1 MLLFEGDSGTDET
14 LRFLEEKACAGI
26 WSLDFTTRKMAW
38 SDGFYEL
45 LGLRPG
51 SVEPSYAA
59 IAGLMHPDDRRS
71 AGEFDR
77 IVSEGLPLDR
87 ELRIIQ
93 PNGKLRWL
101 ANRSEV
107 HLDKTG
113 TPVRAFGILIDVTQ
127 QREIAL
133 ARDATDSRFRALVVA
148 TNAFVWTADADGNL
162 LDIRNWREL
171 RGENPAP
178 FLGTKWIDLI
188 HPDDRERTLRA
199 WNEAV
204 ESKRD
209 YSIEHQFIQPDDSY
223 RWMLSRAV
231 PIMLETGTVR
241 EWVGISSDIHDSK
254 VWSVTTDVEDSVL
267 TGAQIR
273 AARGIVNWSVRELSE
288 AARVSSS
295 TIRRLE
301 ESNEAPTSTE
311 QALGPIRTALEGA
324 GVEFLFPPAGKPGVR
339 PSSRTE
345 R

>member
-1 MLLFEGDSGTDET
+1 MLLFEGEAGTDKT

-26 WSLDFTTRKMAW
+26 WSVDLATRKMMW
-38 SDGFYEL
+38 SEGFYEL
-45 LGLRPG
+45 LGLKPG
-51 SVEPSYAA
+51 TVEPSYTV

-71 AGEFDR
+71 SGEFDR
-77 IVSEGLPLDR
+77 IVNEGLPLDR

-107 HLDKTG
+107 LLDKTG

-133 ARDATDSRFRALVVA
+133 ARDASDSRFRALVVA

-178 FLGTKWIDLI
+178 FLGSKWIDLI
-188 HPDDRERTLRA
+188 HPDDRERTLQA
-199 WNEAV
+199 WAAAV
-204 ESKRD
+204 ENKRE
-209 YSIEHQFIQPDDSY
+209 YSVEHQIIQPDGSY
-223 RWMLSRAV
+223 RWMQSRAA
-231 PIMLETGTVR
+231 PIMLETGAAR
-241 EWVGISSDIHDSK
+241 EWVGISSDIHETK
-254 VWSVTTDVEDSVL
+254 VWPVTSDVEQVL

-301 ESNEAPTSTE
+301 ESNDAPHSPE
-311 QALGPIRTALEGA
+311 DSLGPIRTALEGA
-324 GVEFLFPPAGKPGVR
+324 GVEFLFPPTGKPGVR
-339 PSSRTE
+339 PVVR
-345 R
+345 

>member
-1 MLLFEGDSGTDET
+1 MLLFEGESGADET
-14 LRFLEEKACAGI
+14 LDFVEEKACAGT
-26 WSLDFTTRKMAW
+26 WSLDFATRKMVW

-51 SVEPSYAA
+51 SVEPSYAV

-77 IVSEGLPLDR
+77 IVSEGLALDR

-107 HLDKTG
+107 QLDKTG
-113 TPVRAFGILIDVTQ
+113 TPLRAFGILIDVTQ

-133 ARDATDSRFRALVVA
+133 ARDATDSRFRALITA
-148 TNAFVWTADADGNL
+148 TNAFVWTADTDGNL

-171 RGENPAP
+171 RGESPAP
-178 FLGTKWIDLI
+178 FLGTQWINLI

-199 WNEAV
+199 WNDAV

-209 YSIEHQFIQPDDSY
+209 YSVEHQMVQPDGSY
-223 RWMLSRAV
+223 RWMLSRAA
-231 PIMLETGTVR
+231 PIMLETGAVR
-241 EWVGISSDIHDSK
+241 EWVGISSDVHDRK
-254 VWSVTTDVEDSVL
+254 VWSAPADVEQPVL

-273 AARGIVNWSVRELSE
+273 AARGIVNWSVRELSV

-301 ESNEAPTSTE
+301 ETNEAPAPSE
-311 QALGPIRTALEGA
+311 ESLAPIRTALEGA
-324 GVEFLFPPAGKPGVR
+324 GVEFLFPPTGKPGLR
-339 PSSRTE
+339 PK
-345 R
+345 